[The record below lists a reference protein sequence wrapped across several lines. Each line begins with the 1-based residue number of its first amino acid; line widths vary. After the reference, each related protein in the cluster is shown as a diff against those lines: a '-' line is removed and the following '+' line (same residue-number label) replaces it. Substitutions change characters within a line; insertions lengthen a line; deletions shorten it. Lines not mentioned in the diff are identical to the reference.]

1 MHPPSSCRSCDTVI
15 WWLIAAM
22 AASGLVAGAGL
33 GFRIDMPRSL
43 IAVAGVAA
51 LFGAMAIGQ
60 SRTKPRLTI
69 GARAF
74 LQMTMFTLVGVVLS
88 YVLAARGGVLW
99 DERLRAMDRALGLDW
114 PRLFDAADRLG
125 HWLWLGGLA
134 YHSLT
139 VQMVVCIVLLSA
151 THQAARLRVAVTAA
165 VASGFATNLISGAM
179 PALGNVFDPADYRY
193 LWPSVAWMEQAM
205 LAGLRDGSWRVIDLT
220 QPMGIVTFPS
230 YHATLPIILT
240 WAIWRTPRWRVLS
253 ALWSIELRSLAYAER
268 LDVVRA
274 RGIGIWDVYAHCRR
288 EGSLDADI
296 EAPERNDFSTLRTQA
311 PGLVAVAHNG
321 GESARV
327 MHHLRSLGFAVHRLP
342 STSPANAGWSF
353 ERKLAAW
360 REVFALY
367 DLA

>member
-1 MHPPSSCRSCDTVI
+1 MHPSTSCRSCDTVI

-22 AASGLVAGAGL
+22 AASGLIAGAGL
-33 GFRIDMPRSL
+33 GFRIDMPKSL

-51 LFGAMAIGQ
+51 LFGAMAIGMT
-60 SRTKPRLTI
+60 RAKPRLTI

-99 DERLRAMDRALGLDW
+99 DERLRAIDRALGLDW

-125 HWLWLGGLA
+125 PWLWLGGFA

-139 VQMVVCIVLLSA
+139 VQMIVCIVLLSA

-165 VASGFATNLISGAM
+165 VASGFATILISGAM

-193 LWPSVAWMEQAM
+193 LWPSVAWVEQAM

-240 WAIWRTPRWRVLS
+240 WAIWRTPRWRVVS
-253 ALWSIELRSLAYAER
+253 ALWSTLTIAATPLFGGHYAI
-268 LDVVRA
+268 D
-274 RGIGIWDVYAHCRR
+274 
-288 EGSLDADI
+288 
-296 EAPERNDFSTLRTQA
+296 
-311 PGLVAVAHNG
+311 LVAG
-321 GESARV
+321 
-327 MHHLRSLGFAVHRLP
+327 
-342 STSPANAGWSF
+342 AG
-353 ERKLAAW
+353 LALL
-360 REVFALY
+360 ALY
-367 DLA
+367 VVLAFAKASKPASLPVTDGAKRWLDRRRGSFRGPLFPGQIRDAGSASGADDAMV